1 MDVRLARR
9 APRPA
14 ESATL
19 SPALTVAFDAHV
31 KGHFAEADSTKV
43 EVLFHEN
50 AVDAPVVTQV
60 ALQLRELSRRP
71 SPRAPSRRGLAPIEW
86 TLKWRTV
93 SVSSM
98 PEAKKP
104 ESEKKQ
110 IQYTDEFKAGAV
122 ALVLDEGLKPEKVV
136 KDLGVPRSSF
146 FRWLKQARID
156 RGLDK
161 SGALTT
167 EERARLNELE
177 EENRRL
183 RLERELLKKWVA
195 FSATER
201 VK

>member
-1 MDVRLARR
+1 
-9 APRPA
+9 
-14 ESATL
+14 
-19 SPALTVAFDAHV
+19 
-31 KGHFAEADSTKV
+31 
-43 EVLFHEN
+43 
-50 AVDAPVVTQV
+50 
-60 ALQLRELSRRP
+60 
-71 SPRAPSRRGLAPIEW
+71 
-86 TLKWRTV
+86 
-93 SVSSM
+93 M